1 MCAIDRETEIDFGFK
16 KKRLAQRERESEVS
30 FSMNDWLWGQKSKS
44 LPQIILAPLGPQH
57 STSM

>member
-1 MCAIDRETEIDFGFK
+1 MCAIDRETEVDFGFK
-16 KKRLAQRERESEVS
+16 KERLAQRESEVS
-30 FSMNDWLWGQKSKS
+30 FSMYDWLWGQKSKS